1 MPYFIDLILNESY
14 YFKEQHEIIDLTI
27 RRSKRIR
34 KKPNRFNYD
43 ERVNG

>member
-1 MPYFIDLILNESY
+1 MPYFIDLISNKIT
-14 YFKEQHEIIDLTI
+14 YFTQPQEVIDLTV

-43 ERVNG
+43 ERVNA